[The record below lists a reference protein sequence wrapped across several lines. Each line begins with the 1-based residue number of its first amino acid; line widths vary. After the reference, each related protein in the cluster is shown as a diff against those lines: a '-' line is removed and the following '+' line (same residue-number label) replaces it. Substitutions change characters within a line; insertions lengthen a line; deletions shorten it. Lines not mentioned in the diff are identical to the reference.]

1 MVEVKLGLQEN
12 YNLESD
18 SSALD
23 IFEERKQIRKF
34 SDVNPTRELIDSL
47 LTRSLELSPSK
58 QNQYPYNIYV
68 LDPEH
73 KEHKKTLYDYSTHN
87 GCMHNT
93 SLYAPYVFVIND
105 RWVEETEEMRSW
117 PERHG
122 YRGSFNDKKYR
133 DKDTNLEIGMWAT
146 IFTGLCLEK
155 DLAVAYHK
163 CFKKDA
169 ILPFMT
175 EPIEFIISIGYKIQ
189 DKVYKRDRHIKP
201 NPQRIIQWVDSHDS
215 LTT

>member
-12 YNLESD
+12 YNLENA
-18 SSALD
+18 SSVLD
-23 IFEERKQIRKF
+23 IFEQRKQIRGF
-34 SDVNPTRELIDSL
+34 SEVNPTRELIDL
-47 LTRSLELSPSK
+47 LLARSLELSPSK
-58 QNQYPYNIYV
+58 QNLQPYNIYV
-68 LDPEH
+68 LGPEH
-73 KEHKKTLYDYSTHN
+73 KEHKKTLYDYSTHS
-87 GCMHNT
+87 GCMHNV

-105 RWVEETEEMRSW
+105 RWVEETEHMKSEHYKNNS
-117 PERHG
+117 
-122 YRGSFNDKKYR
+122 GSFDEKKYR

-163 CFKKDA
+163 CFKRDA

-175 EPIEFIISIGYKIQ
+175 DPIEFIVSVGYKIPN
-189 DKVYKRDRHIKP
+189 KVYKKTRHIKP

-215 LTT
+215 LST